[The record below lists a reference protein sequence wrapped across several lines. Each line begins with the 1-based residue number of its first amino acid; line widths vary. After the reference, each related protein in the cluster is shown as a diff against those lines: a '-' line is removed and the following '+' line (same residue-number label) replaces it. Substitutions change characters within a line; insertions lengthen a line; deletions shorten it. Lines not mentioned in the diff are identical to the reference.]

1 VSLTEDALLGSIS
14 DSLTRSPDAGCD
26 FHEKRVRSPS
36 AARRS
41 WRCGALLVS
50 ALLACACSDQTSH
63 HQPASGVSQECTG
76 DFDAF
81 APGMTKLAEPGQVMV
96 ELSDADPSPPVVRR
110 DNIWWLKLTD
120 AEGSPLTGAQVVASP
135 YMPKHQHGSAEVLVE
150 EQAEGQYQLSPIELI
165 MPGVWEVPVTITAA
179 GEESEALFRFCI
191 AER

>member
-1 VSLTEDALLGSIS
+1 
-14 DSLTRSPDAGCD
+14 
-26 FHEKRVRSPS
+26 
-36 AARRS
+36 
-41 WRCGALLVS
+41 
-50 ALLACACSDQTSH
+50 
-63 HQPASGVSQECTG
+63 
-76 DFDAF
+76 
-81 APGMTKLAEPGQVMV
+81 MTKLAEPGQVMV